1 MAEMQ
6 DEHGTQIEQSLMVDA
21 VMQTDECAALESL
34 KHENDVLRKKLQE
47 KTFGNNVIRG
57 NDKATKFYTGLPLWV
72 EFLHL
77 FLFLSPLVPASGT
90 LSGR

>member
-6 DEHGTQIEQSLMVDA
+6 DEHGTQTEQSLMVDA

-47 KTFGNNVIRG
+47 K
-57 NDKATKFYTGLPLWV
+57 L
-72 EFLHL
+72 
-77 FLFLSPLVPASGT
+77 LV
-90 LSGR
+90 LM